1 VSLSFSGRGA
11 ASVTGDEGDTSKFCI
26 VDDNVG
32 IVAIAVVVGNVV
44 TGGRLRENVVPD
56 ALLILLILLLLRLG
70 LRDCSGVSGAVVGA
84 ACNSV
89 GGGCCCCCA
98 GATNDDDDVDV
109 VDTKLGCRANCN

>member
-11 ASVTGDEGDTSKFCI
+11 ASVTGEEGDTSKFCI
-26 VDDNVG
+26 VDDSVG
-32 IVAIAVVVGNVV
+32 IVVVVGNVV

-84 ACNSV
+84 ACNS
-89 GGGCCCCCA
+89 GGSCCCCCA
-98 GATNDDDDVDV
+98 GATNDDDDDV